1 MFFWFCLL
9 FLFLPSICLFLTT
22 TRFNG
27 IFQLRLGVYLICLN
41 SIMINL
47 VKSANRMVIVI
58 FRDVL
63 MLSTLINTVLP
74 RQGSANQAMLSHH
87 LFDKDGRLNLMKWN
101 ITVN

>member
-1 MFFWFCLL
+1 ML
-9 FLFLPSICLFLTT
+9 
-22 TRFNG
+22 
-27 IFQLRLGVYLICLN
+27 
-41 SIMINL
+41 NL

-87 LFDKDGRLNLMKWN
+87 LFDKDGRLNLMK
-101 ITVN
+101 